1 MEKVFFF
8 LGEFC
13 SYNGGFRC
21 IYSIYFVLYGFVL
34 FFFFYCIGFD
44 FVFIIIFGWGLR
56 EGDTVT
62 INIIDFDGVFWLV
75 WYICYKNKD

>member
-1 MEKVFFF
+1 MEVLDVFIVFILF
-8 LGEFC
+8 YMDLFC
-13 SYNGGFRC
+13 
-21 IYSIYFVLYGFVL
+21 

-62 INIIDFDGVFWLV
+62 INIVDFDGVFWLV